1 MGRSGSRKPA
11 PRAVH
16 RSRVARN
23 VCTLVAA
30 PSLHRREVEPLR
42 PEPAR
47 RLLDAAKLD
56 RNAARWSI
64 ALALGLRQGQALGLT
79 WNDIDFDSGS
89 LTVRRAL
96 QRLKGQGLVM
106 VEPKSQADR
115 RTIALPASL
124 RRGLQ
129 THRQEREYAAQPWQ
143 EHDLVFAQV
152 DGKPIDPRA
161 DWRAWKALLVRAEVR
176 DARLHDA
183 RHTAATLLLQQGVP
197 ARVAMQVLGHSQ
209 ISLTLGTYSHV
220 VPALARKATARM
232 ETARWGEAQQ
242 GPEEDGVKTAPA
254 KNSGAID
261 LR

>member
-1 MGRSGSRKPA
+1 MGRPGSRKPA

-23 VCTLVAA
+23 VCTLVDA
-30 PSLHRREVEPLR
+30 PSLRRGEVEPLR
-42 PEPAR
+42 AEQAR

-64 ALALGLRQGQALGLT
+64 ALALGLRQGEALGLT
-79 WNDIDFDSGS
+79 WNDIDFDGES

-96 QRLKGQGLVM
+96 QRRKGQGLVM
-106 VEPKSQADR
+106 VEPKSQAGR

-129 THRQEREYAAQPWQ
+129 THRQEQQQEREYAAQAWQ

-161 DWRAWKALLVRAEVR
+161 EWRAWKALLDRAGVR

-197 ARVAMQVLGHSQ
+197 ARVAMQVRGHSQ
-209 ISLTLGTYSHV
+209 ISLTLATYSHV
-220 VPALARKATARM
+220 VPELALEAAASM
-232 ETARWGEAQQ
+232 ETAPWGEAQQ
-242 GPEEDGVKTAPA
+242 GPMRMA
-254 KNSGAID
+254 
-261 LR
+261 